1 MHSNL
6 QMCVWLCMC
15 NCICHLEKQLCIYA
29 HHRTCRDGTMC
40 IVFIFF
46 TVAMNW
52 KIVNNNAHSNIYAD
66 APQMT
71 LDVQCPQHFDRNN
84 DGASLTTKAWS
95 RLLHF
100 DLLVKIF
107 AFTPRYCVNQVT
119 CLLHAC
125 CWVITVCLKTF
136 NLFEVFFATFG
147 ATKSIK
153 CRSWRGVTTIR
164 QTRQWSAK
172 IVNLYFGQQQPR
184 RVNNIL
190 KTIFCPFDVDFI
202 CYASWSRVWP
212 ICHSLACF
220 TKSSKG
226 CS

>member
-6 QMCVWLCMC
+6 QMCVWLLCMC

-29 HHRTCRDGTMC
+29 HHRTCRDGAMC
-40 IVFIFF
+40 IVLIFV

-66 APQMT
+66 APQRT
-71 LDVQCPQHFDRNN
+71 LVVQSPQHFDRNN

-107 AFTPRYCVNQVT
+107 AFTPRYCINQVT
-119 CLLHAC
+119 CLLHA
-125 CWVITVCLKTF
+125 
-136 NLFEVFFATFG
+136 FATFG
-147 ATKSIK
+147 ATESIK

-172 IVNLYFGQQQPR
+172 LVNLYFGQQQPR

-190 KTIFCPFDVDFI
+190 RTIFI

-212 ICHSLACF
+212 ICHSLVCI

>member
-1 MHSNL
+1 MHICASSHL
-6 QMCVWLCMC
+6 QRWNYVYCVYIFYCC
-15 NCICHLEKQLCIYA
+15 NELKNSQQQRTFKYICRCTPE
-29 HHRTCRDGTMC
+29 
-40 IVFIFF
+40 
-46 TVAMNW
+46 
-52 KIVNNNAHSNIYAD
+52 
-66 APQMT
+66 
-71 LDVQCPQHFDRNN
+71 DVGCPKSTTFWSQQWC
-84 DGASLTTKAWS
+84 ASLTTKAWS